1 MNKRVMH
8 TLAFL
13 AFGLSILAL
22 GVQPAA
28 AENIIRQTQ
37 LTSGLQYDQI
47 TADDSGNAL
56 THLPIEAGGASY
68 DLYARGSAWDSI
80 LYYLDTKIVGHY
92 MPTATINVVTGDWA
106 HQFFNPTLPART
118 RADQPYQLAITVS
131 GLVNDPSAS
140 AAAQQVLYTHVGQ
153 NYNTSYVPGT
163 NAEYVLASY
172 YLGNSQPNFTPV
184 YTLLTP
190 MAPTKAMGIE
200 TFTISSLSDATIPA
214 EAILAEDLV
223 VVWPISEATIQGVSP
238 GEELRDSLPTLVFQ
252 YKDLYP
258 LSLTYVQIY
267 AGSQVIGTVGTTIES
282 TVRWHNT
289 TVPQNE
295 IISLE
300 NWEELVPIDG
310 QYTLEV
316 VSLAPFDNWQP
327 ERLVHV
333 TVNVNRRVNVNAQAV
348 TSEK

>member
-1 MNKRVMH
+1 MKKNTIATAVLG
-8 TLAFL
+8 TALCLLLA
-13 AFGLSILAL
+13 
-22 GVQPAA
+22 VPPVK

-37 LTSGLQYDQI
+37 LTTGLQYDQV
-47 TADDSGNAL
+47 TNDDAGYAF

-68 DLYARGSAWDSI
+68 DLFARGSAWDTT

-92 MPTATINVVTGDWA
+92 MPEATIEIVTGDWF
-106 HQFFNPTLPART
+106 HEWINPSLPPRT

-131 GLVNDPSAS
+131 GLVTDPSAS
-140 AAAQQVLYTHVGQ
+140 AAAQQVLYTHIGQ

-163 NAEYVLASY
+163 NTEYTIASY
-172 YLGNSQPNFTPV
+172 YMGNSDPSFTPV
-184 YTLLTP
+184 YTSLTP

-200 TFTISSLSDATIPA
+200 TFTISSLSDSTIPD
-214 EAILAEDLV
+214 EAILDEAML
-223 VVWPISEATIQGVSP
+223 VVWPISEATIDGVTS
-238 GEELRDSLPTLVFQ
+238 GEELRDSLPTISIH

-267 AGSQVIGTVGTTIES
+267 AGAPALGTVGTAIDSTI
-282 TVRWHNT
+282 RWHNT

-295 IISLE
+295 LISIE
-300 NWEELVPIDG
+300 NWEDIVPVDG

-316 VSLAPFDNWQP
+316 LSITPFDNWQA
-327 ERLVHV
+327 ERLEYI
-333 TVNVNRRVNVNAQAV
+333 TFDVNRRVNINAQAI